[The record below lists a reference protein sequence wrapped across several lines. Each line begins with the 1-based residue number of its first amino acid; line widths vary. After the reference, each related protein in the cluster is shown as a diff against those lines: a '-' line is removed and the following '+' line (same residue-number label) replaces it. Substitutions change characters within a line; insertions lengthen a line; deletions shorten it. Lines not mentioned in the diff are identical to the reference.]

1 MTGEDMVQNEEKL
14 TPARGHGTSADYS
27 PIEMSQDLQLK
38 VSANMK
44 WLFTFIQRETD
55 IRRASGERVRMQ
67 RSRAC

>member
-44 WLFTFIQRETD
+44 W
-55 IRRASGERVRMQ
+55 
-67 RSRAC
+67 